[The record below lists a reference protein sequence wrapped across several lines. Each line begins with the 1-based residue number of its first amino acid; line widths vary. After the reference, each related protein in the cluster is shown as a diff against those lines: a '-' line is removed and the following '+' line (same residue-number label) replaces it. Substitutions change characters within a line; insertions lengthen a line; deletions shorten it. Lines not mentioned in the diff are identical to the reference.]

1 MPHARTLT
9 LAALAVLAAS
19 AALVLWAAPAARAQV
34 GRHGTLAQRIGHYM
48 GDRATFHPGVHAG
61 PGSMNYDPL
70 LDEKSLSTNLIFVH
84 RGRLNPH
91 SGIGEHFHNRTEEMF
106 VIFSGEAQFT
116 INGHTA
122 LLKAP
127 AAAPDRM
134 GSAHAIYNPT
144 DKPIEFMNIN
154 VGLSKVYDAF
164 NLEDG
169 RVGAKLEPIPQFMAI
184 HMDRALLKPVA
195 HMRGGNGT
203 ALWRRMLEPAVFLT
217 PWTYVDHLL
226 LPPGA
231 SLGAM
236 TDRAMSEA
244 YIVMNGTGTV
254 TVNGETAPIKTGDAV
269 PVDLGETHSIAQTGS
284 EPLEMMVL
292 GIAKDLAAK
301 DAYIEA
307 PRGIR

>member
-1 MPHARTLT
+1 
-9 LAALAVLAAS
+9 
-19 AALVLWAAPAARAQV
+19 
-34 GRHGTLAQRIGHYM
+34 
-48 GDRATFHPGVHAG
+48 
-61 PGSMNYDPL
+61 
-70 LDEKSLSTNLIFVH
+70 
-84 RGRLNPH
+84 
-91 SGIGEHFHNRTEEMF
+91 MF

-134 GSAHAIYNPT
+134 GSAHGIYNPT

-169 RVGAKLEPIPQFMAI
+169 RVGAGLEPIPQFMTI
-184 HMDRALLKPVA
+184 NMDRKLLQPVE
-195 HMRGGNGT
+195 HMRGGTGSV
-203 ALWRRMLEPAVFLT
+203 LWRRMLDPSVFLT
-217 PWTYVDHLL
+217 PWTYVDHMVI
-226 LPPGA
+226 PAGA
-231 SLGAM
+231 TLGAM
-236 TDRAMSEA
+236 ADRNMSEA
-244 YIVMNGTGTV
+244 YIVMNGAGTV
-254 TVNGETAPIKTGDAV
+254 TVDGETAPIKAGDAV
-269 PVDLGETHSIAQTGS
+269 PVDLGQRHSFTQTGT

-307 PRGIR
+307 PRGTH